1 MFTQCAW
8 IVRYWQETRRKTIGR
23 AQEERTASAGKA
35 IEILM
40 VRASRQSP
48 SRRFQWLWGWSSST
62 ETEKPLRTTSVAGVN
77 EHLFKPGLHDYPWS
91 FGEGRPYCRLTK
103 VIPLI
108 FLNILLG
115 EIQPKISIQTLLFHF
130 IYRYENY
137 VGICGLS
144 FKMNLKLVINVS
156 SKWLF

>member
-1 MFTQCAW
+1 MRMNCPILTRDKTENDWSGA
-8 IVRYWQETRRKTIGR
+8 RRKNS
-23 AQEERTASAGKA
+23 ASAGKA

-108 FLNILLG
+108 FLNILLRG
-115 EIQPKISIQTLLFHF
+115 KSSLKYQFRLFCFISYIVMKT
-130 IYRYENY
+130 
-137 VGICGLS
+137 
-144 FKMNLKLVINVS
+144 M
-156 SKWLF
+156 